1 MSDTE
6 KQPEKQRIPIAISS
20 QQMEDRYRV
29 EASRAKAQ
37 KMGASSRILRLFEL
51 SMDSQI
57 NRKEL
62 EAFRLFFV

>member
-37 KMGASSRILRLFEL
+37 KMGASSRILRLF
-51 SMDSQI
+51 D
-57 NRKEL
+57 
-62 EAFRLFFV
+62 LFCLIKSLLGITGI

>member
-37 KMGASSRILRLFEL
+37 KMGASSRILRLFENDA
-51 SMDSQI
+51 S
-57 NRKEL
+57 
-62 EAFRLFFV
+62 

>member
-1 MSDTE
+1 MSDTEKQPE

-37 KMGASSRILRLFEL
+37 KMGASSRILRLFENDA
-51 SMDSQI
+51 S
-57 NRKEL
+57 
-62 EAFRLFFV
+62 

>member
-37 KMGASSRILRLFEL
+37 KMGASSRILRLFENDV
-51 SMDSQI
+51 S
-57 NRKEL
+57 
-62 EAFRLFFV
+62 

>member
-37 KMGASSRILRLFEL
+37 KMGASSRILRLFKNDA
-51 SMDSQI
+51 S
-57 NRKEL
+57 
-62 EAFRLFFV
+62 